1 VGADVEDGEDVG
13 VGEGGDGARLVF
25 EAPDPIGARLVAG
38 ADDLDR
44 DGAPKARVA
53 GAVDLTHAP
62 GPQGLE
68 DLVGTEARSGG
79 NRHEGTLPGCRLRAE
94 AYTGCRH
101 AATGINTTPRDR
113 ARRAATV
120 NRVLP
125 VSRKYLKELWSA
137 FGGS

>member
-62 GPQGLE
+62 G
-68 DLVGTEARSGG
+68 
-79 NRHEGTLPGCRLRAE
+79 TLPGCRLRAE